1 MTTDS
6 PDPLG
11 PKEQSK
17 ASVRPAPAQTPVRA
31 VTDTALDRLPGD
43 DAPRPR
49 QPGSPR
55 SGIPQ
60 PRIKSPTPRDLR
72 LVSFIAA
79 FVVGAVAALFVLS
92 AVAFGFSSSY
102 DNRVL
107 PGVHAGSV
115 DLSGLTHDQTI
126 AKLQSA
132 YGYLAQGEVT
142 ITTPVG
148 ATTITYQQAGRGPD
162 VQAMADAALAV
173 GHSGNPIADA
183 ASVVHSAAFGQA
195 IPVVIQIDPV
205 ALAQRIQQLVG
216 TSSIAPQNAQAT
228 AKGGAFSFT
237 PSTPGHG
244 IDELSMGST
253 LIDELT
259 QTSAPA
265 DLQAG
270 GTFTTLSP
278 QITDTDAQ
286 NAIAL
291 AQKMIVDVNLTW
303 STPPAAAPSSWKPQT
318 WTIPAAQIRSWIVFG
333 TQQDGTYAPAVD
345 PAQVEAYLSSI
356 SSKISIAPVE
366 PSVVWDSSG
375 KPVNL
380 SAGTDGVGIDL
391 AGTTQALSAYLDTL
405 AAGGTVGP
413 SLEVLTTA
421 IHPQMANPSTIGGMV
436 IIGQHTTEFF
446 PGVSNGNG
454 ANIRVPAKLLN
465 GQVVGPGQQ
474 FSFLEAVGPIDP
486 ANGYA
491 MGGVIVDGK
500 SNHTGAMGGGIC
512 SASTTMFNA
521 AANAGLQ
528 IDERHAHFYY
538 INRYPIGRD
547 ATVYSN
553 GTTTWDLKWTNDTP
567 YPIVIRAYTTGRST
581 SYITVQLWSL
591 PLNRT
596 VTWAGGAITNKVL
609 ATNNTPEYVST
620 LKPGVK
626 NIAEYAT
633 DGFDTTVTRVVT
645 DSSGT
650 VIHDDTWHSHYTA
663 VNGQV
668 QIGGSPPPS
677 VTPSP
682 SPGAPTPAP
691 TPTPATT
698 PVPSDSPSATRR
710 RKVK

>member
-1 MTTDS
+1 
-6 PDPLG
+6 
-11 PKEQSK
+11 
-17 ASVRPAPAQTPVRA
+17 
-31 VTDTALDRLPGD
+31 
-43 DAPRPR
+43 
-49 QPGSPR
+49 
-55 SGIPQ
+55 
-60 PRIKSPTPRDLR
+60 
-72 LVSFIAA
+72 
-79 FVVGAVAALFVLS
+79 
-92 AVAFGFSSSY
+92 
-102 DNRVL
+102 
-107 PGVHAGSV
+107 
-115 DLSGLTHDQTI
+115 
-126 AKLQSA
+126 
-132 YGYLAQGEVT
+132 
-142 ITTPVG
+142 
-148 ATTITYQQAGRGPD
+148 
-162 VQAMADAALAV
+162 
-173 GHSGNPIADA
+173 
-183 ASVVHSAAFGQA
+183 
-195 IPVVIQIDPV
+195 
-205 ALAQRIQQLVG
+205 
-216 TSSIAPQNAQAT
+216 
-228 AKGGAFSFT
+228 
-237 PSTPGHG
+237 
-244 IDELSMGST
+244 
-253 LIDELT
+253 
-259 QTSAPA
+259 
-265 DLQAG
+265 
-270 GTFTTLSP
+270 
-278 QITDTDAQ
+278 
-286 NAIAL
+286 
-291 AQKMIVDVNLTW
+291 
-303 STPPAAAPSSWKPQT
+303 
-318 WTIPAAQIRSWIVFG
+318 
-333 TQQDGTYAPAVD
+333 
-345 PAQVEAYLSSI
+345 
-356 SSKISIAPVE
+356 
-366 PSVVWDSSG
+366 
-375 KPVNL
+375 
-380 SAGTDGVGIDL
+380 
-391 AGTTQALSAYLDTL
+391 
-405 AAGGTVGP
+405 
-413 SLEVLTTA
+413 
-421 IHPQMANPSTIGGMV
+421 
-436 IIGQHTTEFF
+436 
-446 PGVSNGNG
+446 
-454 ANIRVPAKLLN
+454 
-465 GQVVGPGQQ
+465 
-474 FSFLEAVGPIDP
+474 
-486 ANGYA
+486 

-698 PVPSDSPSATRR
+698 PATTPVPSDSPSATRR